1 MLGLKGAP
9 SALLLS
15 IPYFLFMSQKG
26 FSLFIIFF
34 SFMSTHAC
42 FLFIYNYNDRKYYGA
57 EVVMAGWG

>member
-26 FSLFIIFF
+26 
-34 SFMSTHAC
+34 C
-42 FLFIYNYNDRKYYGA
+42 N
-57 EVVMAGWG
+57 GWLGLITDKLLVFTT